1 MSDEKD
7 DASTQ
12 LQSADKEGNGDSGDI
27 ANTNANGSCNDSPG
41 LKSLLQ
47 FFSKLRSKIF

>member
-27 ANTNANGSCNDSPG
+27 ANTNANGSCNDSPV
-41 LKSLLQ
+41 
-47 FFSKLRSKIF
+47 